1 MNLPADLLSPAC
13 YWVALVLQVALVA
26 LAAWPAPWRRLRDPV
41 LLNVWLGTIVCV
53 MVLWSIRA
61 GIRPGLGF
69 HLLGASACTL
79 MFGPRLA
86 FLVITLAT
94 FGLALSG
101 SLDLSS
107 TPINTLVMGAVPIAI
122 TLAILRLVERRLP
135 SHFFVY
141 VFAAAFFG
149 AGLAMLA
156 TGLAATLLLGL
167 SEVYPFEYLLTEY
180 LPWFILMAWA
190 EAFTTGAAITLMVV
204 YRPGWVL
211 TFDDA
216 RYLRNK

>member
-1 MNLPADLLSPAC
+1 MNLPGDLLSPAC
-13 YWVALVLQVALVA
+13 YRVALVLQVALLV
-26 LAAWPAPWRRLRDPV
+26 LAVWPAPWRRLRDPV

-61 GIRPGLGF
+61 GIRPGLGL

-86 FLVITLAT
+86 FLVMAVATLGVAI
-94 FGLALSG
+94 SG

-107 TPINTLVMGAVPIAI
+107 APINTLLMGAVPVAI
-122 TLAILRLVERRLP
+122 TLVILRLVERWLP
-135 SHFFVY
+135 THFFVY

-156 TGLAATLLLGL
+156 TGLAATLVLGL
-167 SEVYPFEYLLTEY
+167 SGVYPFEYLLTEY
-180 LPWFILMAWA
+180 LPWFVLMAWA

-204 YRPGWVL
+204 YRPRWVV
-211 TFDDA
+211 TFDDT
-216 RYLRNK
+216 RYLRDK

>member
-1 MNLPADLLSPAC
+1 MNLPADLLSPTY
-13 YWVALVLQVALVA
+13 YWVALVLQVALLS
-26 LAAWPAPWRRLRDPV
+26 LAAWPAPWRRLRDPA
-41 LLNVWLGTIVCV
+41 LHNVWLGAIVCV
-53 MVLWSIRA
+53 MVLWSIRT
-61 GIRPGLGF
+61 GVRPGLGF

>member
-1 MNLPADLLSPAC
+1 
-13 YWVALVLQVALVA
+13 
-26 LAAWPAPWRRLRDPV
+26 
-41 LLNVWLGTIVCV
+41 

-61 GIRPGLGF
+61 GVRPGLGF

-79 MFGPRLA
+79 MFGLRLA
-86 FLVITLAT
+86 FLAMTLVA
-94 FGLALSG
+94 FGAALSG
-101 SLDLSS
+101 SLDLWSM
-107 TPINTLVMGAVPIAI
+107 PVNALVMGAVPIAV
-122 TLAILRLVERRLP
+122 TLVMLRLVERWLP

-149 AGLAMLA
+149 PALAMLA

-167 SEVYPFEYLLTEY
+167 SGVYPFEYLLSEY
-180 LPWFILMAWA
+180 LPWFLLMAWA

-204 YRPGWVL
+204 YRPGWVV
-211 TFDDA
+211 TFDDN